1 MFGSA
6 AQLSRGKRSPRDSL
20 ATGSHGNRT
29 KLINN
34 FFLFQVWVLKFSR
47 ELNGNGSR
55 TDTHTHTRCP
65 APPRPGLHT
74 STRLTP
80 PVRPSVCQDT
90 APGTRVGPVAL
101 PCLGGPS
108 KGDPAQKCRSDP
120 EWGWGGCQDHLPG
133 DARPSRQRE
142 GRWGGSCFT
151 GRQALPG
158 CLLWEDRRSYG
169 RASGSETPSLVG
181 QRVSTHAPGTSPGTQ
196 QFCSRVC
203 TPKTGNG
210 NPHTTARCPQAE
222 AAPGPPGLAVVHPHN
237 RTGYGHRRE

>member
-120 EWGWGGCQDHLPG
+120 EWGWGGCQDHLRG
-133 DARPSRQRE
+133 DARPSLP
-142 GRWGGSCFT
+142 SA
-151 GRQALPG
+151 GRQAG
-158 CLLWEDRRSYG
+158 RVLLH
-169 RASGSETPSLVG
+169 RASG
-181 QRVSTHAPGTSPGTQ
+181 APRLPPLG
-196 QFCSRVC
+196 
-203 TPKTGNG
+203 
-210 NPHTTARCPQAE
+210 
-222 AAPGPPGLAVVHPHN
+222 GPPKLRQSLGLRDPKFGGAE
-237 RTGYGHRRE
+237 G